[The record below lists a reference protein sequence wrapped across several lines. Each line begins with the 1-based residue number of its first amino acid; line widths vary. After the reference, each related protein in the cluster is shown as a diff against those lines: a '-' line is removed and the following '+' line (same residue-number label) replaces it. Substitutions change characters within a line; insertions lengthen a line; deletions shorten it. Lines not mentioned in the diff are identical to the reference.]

1 MADLEK
7 VLKALEYCK
16 NKTCD
21 DKWPDVVCPY
31 SEWSGEYETSYCECT
46 ERLADDA
53 LALLKAQ
60 EADIKVLCEKY
71 AELLDR
77 TLEAVPPEKR
87 ELPYGMYDA
96 VKYEYKCGVCG
107 CGLMRNE
114 KWRANYCPECGRAVK
129 WE

>member
-1 MADLEK
+1 MPDLEK
-7 VLKALEYCK
+7 VIAGMEHCKA
-16 NKTCD
+16 
-21 DKWPDVVCPY
+21 DKCSGCPY
-31 SEWSGEYETSYCECT
+31 EDTSAPIGKFGTDELVACEPV
-46 ERLADDA
+46 LFADA
-53 LALLKAQ
+53 LDLLKAQ